1 MIQGI
6 GIDIVELSRFYG
18 KEESFAKKIL
28 SAKEYKIYQTIQHD
42 IRKREFIGGRFA
54 GKEAFLKANGKGLGD
69 IAFKDISILN
79 KDTGAPYL
87 QYKNMHVHISIAHE
101 KQYAIAYVM
110 IEER

>member
-6 GIDIVELSRFYG
+6 GTDIVDLSRFLS
-18 KEESFAKKIL
+18 KEDAFAKKIL
-28 SAKEYKIYQTIQHD
+28 SSKEYEIYQTIQCD
-42 IRKREFIGGRFA
+42 KRKREYIGGRFA
-54 GKEAFLKANGKGLGD
+54 GKEAFLKANGMGLGD
-69 IAFKDISILN
+69 IAFKDITILN
-79 KDTGAPYL
+79 KESGAPYL